1 MNQFGG
7 FVGGQYAP
15 LTESDI
21 KKINDAALTVLERAG
36 LMVGA
41 KTGRR
46 AFKAAGAV
54 VDEATRV
61 VKIPRGIVEDAIA
74 SAPRSL
80 VLYGRQSK
88 YDIPLE
94 DKKVYCG
101 TGGTAL
107 YVLDL
112 ETGERRPSETRDVRM
127 NARLTDA
134 LENVHL
140 FTINV
145 YPNEIKELNEVDI
158 NRFYHSI
165 MNTSKHVMGGVYS
178 LEGAKQ
184 AVEMASI
191 VAGGRAQLKERPFIS
206 FITLMISPL
215 KVDDLYGEITCY
227 LAMEGLPVVTPS
239 EPLCGA
245 TSPVTLAGNLVIHCA
260 ESLAGVTLVQLI
272 NKGAPVIFGS
282 VGSITDMRTMS
293 HVSGAIERGML
304 NAAMA
309 QMAHYY
315 ELPYYSTGG
324 MSDSKLVDAQA
335 GFESSMGLLLV
346 MMAGANYIHDAAG
359 LMEFDLTVSYEKM
372 VIDNEIIG
380 MCNRV
385 LKGIEVN
392 DDMLA
397 TDLICSVGPGGD
409 FMSELHTV
417 EHMRSE
423 FFFPKVADRD
433 ERETWRAKGAKNIAS
448 RAREI
453 AIKLLKEHKPE
464 PLDRAIDKA
473 IRAKF
478 PAIRDVND

>member
-15 LTESDI
+15 LAEADK

-36 LMVGA
+36 MMVGTE
-41 KTGRR
+41 TGRR
-46 AFKAAGAV
+46 AFKAAGAI
-54 VDEATRV
+54 VDESTRV
-61 VKIPRGIVEDAIA
+61 VKIPRGMVEDAIA
-74 SAPRSL
+74 SAPRTL
-80 VLYGRQSK
+80 VLHGRQSK
-88 YDIPLE
+88 YDVPLE

-145 YPNEIKELNEVDI
+145 YPNEIKEINEVDI

-165 MNTSKHVMGGVYS
+165 TNTSKHVMGGIYS
-178 LEGAKQ
+178 LEGTRQ
-184 AVEMASI
+184 VVEMASMI
-191 VAGGRAQLKERPFIS
+191 AGGKGQLRERPFIS

-227 LAMEGLPVVTPS
+227 LAREGIPVVTPS

-245 TSPVTLAGNLVIHCA
+245 TSPVTLAGNIVIHCA

-304 NAAMA
+304 NAAIT

-315 ELPYYSTGG
+315 RLPYYSTGG
-324 MSDSKLVDAQA
+324 MSDSKVVDAQA
-335 GFESSMGLLLV
+335 GFESAMGLLLV

-372 VIDNEIIG
+372 VIDDEIIG

-392 DDMLA
+392 EDTLA
-397 TDLICSVGPGGD
+397 TDLICSSGPGGD

-417 EHMRSE
+417 EHMRDE
-423 FFFPKVADRD
+423 FFFPKIADRD
-433 ERETWRAKGAKNIAS
+433 ERENWASKGSKDAVT
-448 RAREI
+448 RGREI
-453 AIKLLKEHKPE
+453 ALKLLKEHKPE
-464 PLDRAIDKA
+464 PLEGRIDA
-473 IRAKF
+473 QIRAKF
-478 PAIRDVND
+478 PRIRNVND